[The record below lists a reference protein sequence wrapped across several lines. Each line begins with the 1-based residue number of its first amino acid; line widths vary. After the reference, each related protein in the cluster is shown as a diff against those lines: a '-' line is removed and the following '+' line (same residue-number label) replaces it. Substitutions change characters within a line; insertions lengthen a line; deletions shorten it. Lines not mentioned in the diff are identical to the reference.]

1 MRNKIFILLSLLMIT
16 IGLFLLAHNFLM
28 IQKLAVFNKMDLL
41 LYALKEPVSEKE
53 NINVEVETD
62 DVASDEVEPSG
73 PAKQYIATLAIP
85 AISLRLGLVSPD
97 SIYNNIESNITI
109 IQPSSMPDV
118 EKGNLII
125 AGHSGTGYLAF
136 FRNLYKL
143 QKGDQASITYQQ
155 KTYRYQLVNIYSE
168 EKTGYVSIYRDRN
181 KKTLTLITCT
191 KDNDHMQTIY
201 IFKAIE

>member
-1 MRNKIFILLSLLMIT
+1 MRNKIFILSSLLMIT

-201 IFKAIE
+201 IFEAIE

>member
-1 MRNKIFILLSLLMIT
+1 MIT

-201 IFKAIE
+201 IFEAIE

>member
-191 KDNDHMQTIY
+191 HDDDYNQSIY
-201 IFKAIE
+201 IFEEV

>member
-1 MRNKIFILLSLLMIT
+1 MKNCKYYDNIIT
-16 IGLFLLAHNFLM
+16 
-28 IQKLAVFNKMDLL
+28 
-41 LYALKEPVSEKE
+41 KEIRREWYYEKKAP
-53 NINVEVETD
+53 IN
-62 DVASDEVEPSG
+62 
-73 PAKQYIATLAIP
+73 
-85 AISLRLGLVSPD
+85 

-201 IFKAIE
+201 IFEAIE

>member
-118 EKGNLII
+118 KKGNLII

-201 IFKAIE
+201 IFEAIE

>member
-85 AISLRLGLVSPD
+85 AISLRLGLVSPE
-97 SIYNNIESNITI
+97 SIYNNIESTITI

-125 AGHSGTGYLAF
+125 AGHSGMGYLAF

-201 IFKAIE
+201 IFEAIE